1 MIFRILAAVIAAALL
16 LAFLLPYVVKMQDI
30 ALGAVIVVGL
40 ALMAWDLWDSL
51 QEKED

>member
-1 MIFRILAAVIAAALL
+1 MAFKILAGLVAAALL
-16 LAFLLPYVVKMQDI
+16 LGYLVPYVLKMQDI

-40 ALMAWDLWDSL
+40 AAMAWDLWKSL

>member
-1 MIFRILAAVIAAALL
+1 MIFKIVAGLIAAALL
-16 LAFLLPYVVKMQDI
+16 LGFLVPYVLKMQDI

-40 ALMAWDLWDSL
+40 AAMARDLWESL